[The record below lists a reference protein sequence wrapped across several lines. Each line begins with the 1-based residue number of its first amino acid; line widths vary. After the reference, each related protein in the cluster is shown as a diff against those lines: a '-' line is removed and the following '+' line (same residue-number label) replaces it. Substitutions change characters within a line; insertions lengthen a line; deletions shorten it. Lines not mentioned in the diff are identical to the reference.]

1 MAPATDQELDSNEHL
16 SRHRKQSSSALASRD
31 DQSPLRDTATFWDR
45 QYHSNPRNIV
55 EQPSSGSKRHAL
67 TQSPLPV
74 AMSQWE
80 QLLNLRLLHH
90 HVQEGHL
97 LSQPGVNAP
106 GVPQPFI
113 PIGTIDG
120 SYGYVFSSQPS
131 NMPGS
136 ATSLLQSFQRGII
149 RTPGKLSQKHQQ
161 LWDAQLQSEITDY
174 KSRIMKLEAEIPP
187 VKQAVE
193 DPIAHVAGSAVS
205 RKSSKRGRPMKLA
218 APVDAPPSLDKP
230 DQIQAQARK
239 SEPCKGQPEA
249 RAHIFEEVVLYKVEN
264 KEEQSN
270 AIVSTAD
277 QENKKNSKMLPNNM
291 ISNDYMAGDPSI
303 DNKGALATYLGEMNK
318 RNLAWP
324 CIISAKDSAKDVL
337 KISSEAFYNNG
348 SVIQQVG
355 NFIPRWSLMM
365 NGEDASNEFADGLV
379 ALSKDENE
387 EEMNW
392 RWVFLLG
399 NFTFPLDNKSSVLL
413 FGSAVDEVDD
423 EKSAQLGPN
432 VLCKKLISSAK

>member
-1 MAPATDQELDSNEHL
+1 MGFLICVIRN

-97 LSQPGVNAP
+97 LSQSAMAGGGGTSLKSHPQVSNPGLPICLPDIHAFQGLNWDASSLWQLCSP
-106 GVPQPFI
+106 CTYTVP
-113 PIGTIDG
+113 G

-161 LWDAQLQSEITDY
+161 LWDAQKIIKERKTNEI
-174 KSRIMKLEAEIPP
+174 SC
-187 VKQAVE
+187 
-193 DPIAHVAGSAVS
+193 S
-205 RKSSKRGRPMKLA
+205 
-218 APVDAPPSLDKP
+218 VDAPPSLDKP

-249 RAHIFEEVVLYKVEN
+249 RAHIFEEVVLYK
-264 KEEQSN
+264 
-270 AIVSTAD
+270 
-277 QENKKNSKMLPNNM
+277 NKKNSKMLPNNM
-291 ISNDYMAGDPSI
+291 ISNDYMAGDPSIASEVFSKETNNI

-355 NFIPRWSLMM
+355 NFIPGWSLMM

-399 NFTFPLDNKSSVLL
+399 NFTFPLDNKSDNKSSVLL

-423 EKSAQLGPN
+423 EKSAQLGPQRFVQKIN
-432 VLCKKLISSAK
+432 FKCKIKIKFF

>member
-97 LSQPGVNAP
+97 LSQPGGGGGTSLKNHPDQVSNLGCQFVSPALIGMLHLFGNYALPAP
-106 GVPQPFI
+106 ILFQDHTAMSSHHNLQICLVPQHRF
-113 PIGTIDG
+113 
-120 SYGYVFSSQPS
+120 YNLFKE
-131 NMPGS
+131 
-136 ATSLLQSFQRGII
+136 ASLG
-149 RTPGKLSQKHQQ
+149 HQENF
-161 LWDAQLQSEITDY
+161 LKSTNNYIWDAQW
-174 KSRIMKLEAEIPP
+174 KIPY
-187 VKQAVE
+187 
-193 DPIAHVAGSAVS
+193 AHVAGSAVS
-205 RKSSKRGRPMKLA
+205 RKASKRGRPKKLA

-239 SEPCKGQPEA
+239 SEPCKVQPEA
-249 RAHIFEEVVLYKVEN
+249 RAHIFEEVVLNKVEN

-303 DNKGALATYLGEMNK
+303 ASEVFSKETNNIDNKGALATYLGEMNK

-337 KISSEAFYNNG
+337 KISSEASYNNG

-355 NFIPRWSLMM
+355 NFIPGWSLMM

-413 FGSAVDEVDD
+413 FGSA
-423 EKSAQLGPN
+423 SR
-432 VLCKKLISSAK
+432 